1 MKRTERHHLK
11 ENELGR
17 LARQAR
23 ETVETRRSETL
34 TLLSVVV
41 VVAALAIA
49 YFGWREHVQ
58 TKAHGLLA
66 QAMAVQDARVGPPPA
81 PGTPAGG
88 LYFPTER
95 ERSQAALTKFKI
107 AADAYPS
114 TDAGIYARY
123 QEGATSV
130 ALGSNPGAI
139 AAYEQVIKESGDGF
153 YGQMARLGLAE
164 AQVRS
169 GQYDAAITTFKDLA
183 QRKDG
188 PLPIDGILM
197 QLGRTYRDAGKRADA
212 QQTFNRLVQEFP
224 DSPYGADAKRELDS
238 LNKAPAA

>member
-1 MKRTERHHLK
+1 MKTKERHHLK
-11 ENELGR
+11 DNELR
-17 LARQAR
+17 NFAVQAGHTMAER
-23 ETVETRRSETL
+23 RTETTTVIIAA
-34 TLLSVVV
+34 VVV
-41 VVAALAIA
+41 GALGLA

-58 TKAHGLLA
+58 NKAHGLLA
-66 QAMAVQDARVGPPPA
+66 QAMSVQDARVGPPPA
-81 PGTPAGG
+81 PGTPSSG

-123 QEGATSV
+123 QEGATSL
-130 ALGSNPGAI
+130 ALGSTPGAI
-139 AAYEQVIKESGDGF
+139 AAYEQVVKEAGDGF

-164 AQVRS
+164 AQARA
-169 GQYDAAITTFKDLA
+169 GQYDTAINTFKELA

-197 QLGRTYRDAGKRADA
+197 QLGRTYLEAGKRADA
-212 QQTFNRLVQEFP
+212 QQTFNRLVEEYP
-224 DSPYGADAKRELDS
+224 ESPFTGDARKEIETLK
-238 LNKAPAA
+238 KASTT

>member
-1 MKRTERHHLK
+1 MKSTERHHLK

-17 LARQAR
+17 LARSAR
-23 ETVETRRSETL
+23 ETVQTRRTETTGL
-34 TLLSVVV
+34 IAIAVVV
-41 VVAALAIA
+41 GALAIG

-66 QAMAVQDARVGPPPA
+66 EAMAVQDARVGPPPA

-114 TDAGIYARY
+114 TDAGVYARY
-123 QEGATSV
+123 QEGATSL
-130 ALGSNPGAI
+130 ALGSTPGAI
-139 AAYEQVIKESGDGF
+139 SAYEQVIKQSGDNF

-164 AQVRS
+164 AQVRA
-169 GQYDAAITTFKDLA
+169 GQYDPAINTFKELA

-188 PLPIDGILM
+188 PLPVDGILM
-197 QLGRTYRDAGKRADA
+197 QLGRTYLEAGKRADA
-212 QQTFNRLVQEFP
+212 QQTFNRLVEEYP
-224 DSPYGADAKRELDS
+224 ESPFTGDARKEIETL
-238 LNKAPAA
+238 KKT